1 MNRFKNILVGS
12 AVSVLMFTLAV
23 PPASAQSATMTD
35 LQAQI
40 AALMAQIAA
49 LNSGGTTTPVFV
61 AGDKIITTSAVK
73 VRAIGSLSG
82 AVLGSQKNGSLGTIV
97 AGPVRASNNAWYRV
111 NFDVGIDG
119 WVAAA
124 NFGHADLPDEEE
136 TSLTFSLSP
145 QNPESSTLVV
155 GDKST
160 EYTVLEYEIAAA
172 GNEYEEVEFQQLAV
186 TFVTNGAP
194 FSTIVNDA
202 TLEIGGNTF
211 NDVTFSPIGIGQTL
225 ALFDLDNE
233 VSLDVDDELDIKVRV
248 LFEDNLTTLASK
260 NSVSI
265 QASVADYARNLT
277 IAEGSEAVKATIG
290 LAVGNEH
297 TLMSTGLMV
306 YSSSVKTVANTQA
319 VNSQLGNFEISFDV
333 TALEEDIYIKKSATQ
348 SLNSGGVNFRVDGPS
363 ENNVTATLLSDAEED
378 GGYYL
383 VEEGTSESFVTRVSV
398 TSKVAGSYRV
408 VLESIMYGI
417 DSPNTNNNYVLKPA
431 SDFQTKYI
439 SLAGSNVSPIVSTF
453 TLADVSKVTKQE
465 VDNTSALDDGYT
477 IYTIT
482 LKNKIVKT
490 LKIPVRPS
498 ADMRIRLAKEVGFS
512 GSGSDLEKL
521 LALATVAPQVRYDL
535 PKTKTAFVQYLYRC
549 VLDRTPDQEGLAR
562 WTDLTSPAPA
572 FYKSFFNSPEFNK
585 KNLNNPQF
593 VDKLYQCVLF
603 REAEQAGKNGWVARL
618 AAGDSRLS
626 VLEKITASTEYT
638 VKIKPTLDK
647 LVQTTLTPPTLPV
660 ATLPTPRFNSLS
672 GERTLTIEASAVFG
686 RPASGTLAVT
696 GPVRVGTVNW
706 GNGVTAPVFALVTGD
721 QMTVPLRHTY
731 RTSGPYTITLT
742 DLANKSVS
750 RQVVVSASSTG
761 QVRGASTDVYAQ
773 MAEALQAMSALLRSL
788 EVK

>member
-1 MNRFKNILVGS
+1 MNRFKNVLVGS

-23 PPASAQSATMTD
+23 PPASAQSSTMIN

-40 AALMAQIAA
+40 AALTAQIVAMT
-49 LNSGGTTTPVFV
+49 GGVTNQAEYV
-61 AGDKIITTSAVK
+61 ASDKIITTSAVR
-73 VRAIGSLSG
+73 VRTIGSLNG
-82 AVLGSQKNGSLGTIV
+82 VVLGSQRNGSLGTIV
-97 AGPVRASNNAWYRV
+97 AGPVRASNNTWYRI

-124 NFGHADLPDEEE
+124 NFERNGL
-136 TSLTFSLSP
+136 
-145 QNPESSTLVV
+145 QN
-155 GDKST
+155 
-160 EYTVLEYEIAAA
+160 
-172 GNEYEEVEFQQLAV
+172 
-186 TFVTNGAP
+186 
-194 FSTIVNDA
+194 
-202 TLEIGGNTF
+202 
-211 NDVTFSPIGIGQTL
+211 
-225 ALFDLDNE
+225 
-233 VSLDVDDELDIKVRV
+233 
-248 LFEDNLTTLASK
+248 
-260 NSVSI
+260 
-265 QASVADYARNLT
+265 
-277 IAEGSEAVKATIG
+277 
-290 LAVGNEH
+290 
-297 TLMSTGLMV
+297 
-306 YSSSVKTVANTQA
+306 
-319 VNSQLGNFEISFDV
+319 
-333 TALEEDIYIKKSATQ
+333 
-348 SLNSGGVNFRVDGPS
+348 
-363 ENNVTATLLSDAEED
+363 
-378 GGYYL
+378 
-383 VEEGTSESFVTRVSV
+383 
-398 TSKVAGSYRV
+398 
-408 VLESIMYGI
+408 
-417 DSPNTNNNYVLKPA
+417 KP
-431 SDFQTKYI
+431 
-439 SLAGSNVSPIVSTF
+439 
-453 TLADVSKVTKQE
+453 
-465 VDNTSALDDGYT
+465 
-477 IYTIT
+477 
-482 LKNKIVKT
+482 
-490 LKIPVRPS
+490 
-498 ADMRIRLAKEVGFS
+498 EVGFS
-512 GSGSDLEKL
+512 RSGSDLEKL
-521 LALATVAPQVRYDL
+521 LALATEAPQVRYDL

-562 WTDLTSPAPA
+562 WTALTSPAPA
-572 FYKSFFNSPEFNK
+572 LYKSFFNSPEFNK

-638 VKIKPTLDK
+638 AKIKPTLDK